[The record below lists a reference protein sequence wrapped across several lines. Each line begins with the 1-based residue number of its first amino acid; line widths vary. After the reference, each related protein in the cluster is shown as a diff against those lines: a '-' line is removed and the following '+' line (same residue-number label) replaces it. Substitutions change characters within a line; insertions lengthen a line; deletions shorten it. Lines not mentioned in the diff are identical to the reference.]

1 MSRSFAENLAML
13 PAADGLAGIELI
25 APDGSSSRIE
35 NKPGSQGS
43 LRLYRFLFEKYGEI
57 DAVAAEAGLALY
69 AEHVAEAREHP
80 GRHPTIDRLIGI
92 VACKP
97 ALAVRL
103 LREED

>member
-1 MSRSFAENLAML
+1 MRLFADNLAGL
-13 PAADGLAGIELI
+13 PGADHLAFIEVTG
-25 APDGSSSRIE
+25 PDDVLSRIE

-80 GRHPTIDRLIGI
+80 GRHPNIDRLIGI